1 MTEEP
6 LQNQQYV
13 LPASYVLP
21 ERITARC
28 LWPEVEGRGHLLSCQ
43 TIRFCCPNSH
53 CFALC
58 DMECPLQDFYEKLN
72 SA

>member
-28 LWPEVEGRGHLLSCQ
+28 RWLEVEGRGHLLSCQ
-43 TIRFCCPNSH
+43 TIRCCAAQTHTVLLSLAWNVLYKISIR
-53 CFALC
+53 
-58 DMECPLQDFYEKLN
+58 
-72 SA
+72 S